1 MLRRGTRRLARGLG
15 QPTVSAA
22 RGKGFFGNFR
32 DSLKKEM
39 EKNKEL
45 QETLKSLREDET
57 LAKAREAAKK
67 AAAGVQKAA
76 QTAGSSASSAAE
88 QAGARAS
95 SAASQAAQMAEEARA
110 KAGFSASDSGADG
123 SSKASAEQT
132 SGAKPAGGPSFF
144 DQLRDRLSGLFG
156 GGANAAP
163 ARGQGDPNST
173 EVIVK
178 EPSFWEK
185 TFNFASESPFGRFGA
200 VFGDAAGGVGDRIF
214 GETEQAEALRELREI
229 MPDFDM
235 DTFLATEVVQK
246 QKEVLGAY
254 LRGDMEALR
263 RTCRDAAYGALHKSV
278 MERQAHQLMVR
289 CPFRLLPSLPCPPRP
304 PSTPAHPHTH
314 SLSIHAMARCTSQSW
329 SSRRISSW

>member
-1 MLRRGTRRLARGLG
+1 MLARGSRRLAKRLG
-15 QPTVSAA
+15 QPTMSAA
-22 RGKGFFGNFR
+22 RGNGFFGNFKE
-32 DSLKKEM
+32 SLKKEM
-39 EKNKEL
+39 AKNKEL

-76 QTAGSSASSAAE
+76 QTAGSSASTAAE
-88 QAGARAS
+88 QASARAS
-95 SAASQAAQMAEEARA
+95 TAASQAAQMAEEARA
-110 KAGFSASDSGADG
+110 KAGFGASGSGADG
-123 SSKASAEQT
+123 GSKSSADAEQAA
-132 SGAKPAGGPSFF
+132 GAKPADSRSFF
-144 DQLRDRLSGLFG
+144 DQVRDRLGGLFG
-156 GGANAAP
+156 AGSAAP

-246 QKEVLGAY
+246 QKDVLGAY

-278 MERQAHQLMVR
+278 MERQAHQLKVR
-289 CPFRLLPSLPCPPRP
+289 PPRRSGKLRAAI
-304 PSTPAHPHTH
+304 STRVVPAERPIRVRLKLTLRSPHP
-314 SLSIHAMARCTSQSW
+314 
-329 SSRRISSW
+329 RRADG